1 MMLEDVNAFIERI
14 FVIFVQ
20 VALNSDLLKQRL
32 RQLGNLRDLETI
44 ILDLL
49 PVLLSEL
56 ARHLD

>member
-1 MMLEDVNAFIERI
+1 MLEDVNAFIERI